1 VSETVAELQEGQHVP
16 SGPPVYAGLRVD
28 SRQGL
33 SGHGRADEHA
43 VKLLS
48 EIAAVVLEAPG
59 RTLKRG
65 EVFGT
70 VEAPKA
76 VSELLAP
83 KAPTV

>member
-1 VSETVAELQEGQHVP
+1 MYPSDRRYTQDYAWIRVEGSLGTV
-16 SGPPVYAGLRVD
+16 GLT
-28 SRQGL
+28 
-33 SGHGRADEHA
+33 EHA

-70 VEAPKA
+70 VEGPKA